1 MTDPQQH
8 KNETIRDIIQRTR
21 PKYMTLAQFA
31 DALGIH
37 NDTAYRWAKSGKLRI
52 RQVGAGKKIF
62 VAVDELDDTDTTCN

>member
-1 MTDPQQH
+1 
-8 KNETIRDIIQRTR
+8 
-21 PKYMTLAQFA
+21 MTLAQFA